1 MGRGWEVKQGGR
13 IKEIELKQD
22 LGKYIIGK
30 DPYILTM
37 DHVLGTAAVDRP
49 RAKWQGG
56 VQS

>member
-1 MGRGWEVKQGGR
+1 MKQGGR